1 MKKQLT
7 SRLEER
13 MEQFVGRKQT
23 NEEKIERKKAS
34 MEKRKAEIV
43 KIMSSG
49 KITKKEADNEREDVY
64 YHVHLKYLIKQSG
77 HLYIEE
83 EVEQRKA
90 SFYRGGMY
98 EDVELPIL
106 YQGKPIDILVD
117 KIDEENRAR
126 FHI

>member
-49 KITKKEADNEREDVY
+49 KITKK
-64 YHVHLKYLIKQSG
+64 KQIMSVKMS
-77 HLYIEE
+77 IIM
-83 EVEQRKA
+83 
-90 SFYRGGMY
+90 F
-98 EDVELPIL
+98 I
-106 YQGKPIDILVD
+106 
-117 KIDEENRAR
+117 
-126 FHI
+126 